1 MAVMVV
7 VMAFVTVVVMLIMM
21 ALMMVLVT
29 VVMTMTVATARF
41 LTIACCLLTFAFK
54 MMMFAI
60 FHNTTF
66 FPVDTPHGYRG
77 YFRGQKWEFLSA
89 TELQLHHSPLSL

>member
-1 MAVMVV
+1 MVVMV
-7 VMAFVTVVVMLIMM
+7 MSFVTVLVMIMVPVVMMTVP
-21 ALMMVLVT
+21 ATCMMVVPLAFAM
-29 VVMTMTVATARF
+29 VMFNLFV
-41 LTIACCLLTFAFK
+41 

>member
-1 MAVMVV
+1 MVVMVV
-7 VMAFVTVVVMLIMM
+7 VMTFVTMVVMMLMM

-29 VVMTMTVATARF
+29 VVMTMTVAMTPF
-41 LTIACCLLTFAFK
+41 LTIACCLLTFAFQ
-54 MMMFAI
+54 MIMFTI

-89 TELQLHHSPLSL
+89 TELQLHYNLFSL

>member
-1 MAVMVV
+1 MVVMV
-7 VMAFVTVVVMLIMM
+7 MSFVTVLVMVMVPVVMMTVPATRI
-21 ALMMVLVT
+21 T
-29 VVMTMTVATARF
+29 VVPLA
-41 LTIACCLLTFAFK
+41 FAMVMFNLFVK
-54 MMMFAI
+54 MMFAI

-89 TELQLHHSPLSL
+89 TELQLRYDPLSS

>member
-1 MAVMVV
+1 MVVMV
-7 VMAFVTVVVMLIMM
+7 MSFVTVLVMIMVPVVMMTVP
-21 ALMMVLVT
+21 ATCMMVEPLAFAM
-29 VVMTMTVATARF
+29 VMFNLFV
-41 LTIACCLLTFAFK
+41 

-89 TELQLHHSPLSL
+89 TELQLYHSPLSL